1 MRIKGDVGSTELRDQ
16 TMRIS
21 TKARGQPEALPS
33 PEAIDIKRTA
43 LLLDVDGTLL
53 DIAATPYSVVVPPSL
68 RTILSDLLEQSGAAV
83 ALVSGR
89 TIETLDGLFAPL
101 KTPAIGGHGA
111 EIRVSPHGPRLQWL
125 PAMITEPLRRQ
136 IHLLARVDPHV
147 LVEDKPHS
155 IAVHYRL
162 ALQQETF
169 LMKEVAT
176 IVSREPPGDFEILF
190 GKAVM
195 EIKPTLFSKGS
206 AVSELMRYPA
216 FAGRVPLFIGDDIT
230 DESVFGILP
239 ELAGFGYSVGRA
251 VAGVQGTFQSPE
263 DVRAWLTQVWSHCRR
278 AA

>member
-1 MRIKGDVGSTELRDQ
+1 MQMG
-16 TMRIS
+16 
-21 TKARGQPEALPS
+21 TKARRQADALPS
-33 PEAIDIKRTA
+33 PEAIDVKRTA

-68 RTILSDLLEQSGAAV
+68 RKILSGLIELSGGAV

-101 KTPAIGGHGA
+101 TAPAIGGHGA

-125 PAMITEPLRRQ
+125 PPMITEPLRRQ
-136 IHLLARVDPHV
+136 IHLLARVDPQI

-176 IVSREPPGDFEILF
+176 IVSREPAGDLEILF
-190 GKAVM
+190 GKAVI

-206 AVSELMRYPA
+206 AVTELMTHAP
-216 FAGRVPLFIGDDIT
+216 FAGRVPLFIGDDMT

-239 ELAGFGYSVGRA
+239 ELAGGGYSVGEA
-251 VAGVQGTFQSPE
+251 AAGVQGTFRTPE
-263 DVRAWLTQVWSHCRR
+263 HVRAWLTQVWSHSGRT
-278 AA
+278 A

>member
-1 MRIKGDVGSTELRDQ
+1 MQMG
-16 TMRIS
+16 
-21 TKARGQPEALPS
+21 TKARRQTDALPS

-68 RTILSDLLEQSGAAV
+68 RKILSGLIELSGGAV

-101 KTPAIGGHGA
+101 TAPAIGGHGA
-111 EIRVSPHGPRLQWL
+111 EIRVSPHGPKLQWL
-125 PAMITEPLRRQ
+125 PPMITEPLRRQ

-176 IVSREPPGDFEILF
+176 IVSREPAWRSRNSVWQGGYRDQAH
-190 GKAVM
+190 AVQQG
-195 EIKPTLFSKGS
+195 LGRYGADDAS
-206 AVSELMRYPA
+206 AV
-216 FAGRVPLFIGDDIT
+216 
-230 DESVFGILP
+230 
-239 ELAGFGYSVGRA
+239 
-251 VAGVQGTFQSPE
+251 
-263 DVRAWLTQVWSHCRR
+263 RR
-278 AA
+278 PGPFVHR